1 MINFVHNP
9 HLNNYLVF
17 CESEDALNEVFANF
31 ESFLQEHHLRL
42 FVKMGRMV
50 PSKFSFEFQL
60 TSVSDDEKKLILD
73 FLKPNKAQVSRYRV
87 IVDGYGLRSYPTND
101 LTLAI
106 ILCKSLDQETGVN
119 VGVELYEYAPYQ
131 KDEWKVWKDVEGKTA
146 KDIDISIVGGV
157 MTITNLVADQNTRRN

>member
-9 HLNNYLVF
+9 KLNNYIVF
-17 CESEDALNEVFANF
+17 CDSEDSLNEVFANF
-31 ESFLQEHHLRL
+31 EAFLQEHHLRL

-50 PSKFSFEFQL
+50 LSKFSFEFQL
-60 TSVSDDEKKLILD
+60 TSVSDDEKKMILD

-87 IVDGYGLRSYPTND
+87 IVDGYEPRNYPTND

-119 VGVELYEYAPYQ
+119 VGVELYEYAPYH
-131 KDEWKVWKDVEGKTA
+131 KEEWIVWKDAEGKTA
-146 KDIDISIVGGV
+146 KDITIAIVGGV
-157 MTITNLVADQNTRRN
+157 MTITNLVVEKTPRRN